1 MKKLNIV
8 GLILFSFLIILLI
21 YQFFSFN
28 SNLQLV
34 AHRLELSQNE
44 LDSVSTKLNNAEQ
57 ELKIFKQKIF
67 TTKLRNEELKKE
79 KDSLHEFYLAK
90 IHKYEG
96 FLEEIEKRKVVLRSK
111 IEELRRED
119 ELFK

>member
-1 MKKLNIV
+1 
-8 GLILFSFLIILLI
+8 
-21 YQFFSFN
+21 
-28 SNLQLV
+28 
-34 AHRLELSQNE
+34 
-44 LDSVSTKLNNAEQ
+44 LNNAEQ